1 MAWFEIRGNEIWS
14 NDSIPDN
21 PWGTS
26 DNHIYGIRL
35 GGKWCIDYTFKLMF
49 DISSEDWHNRFENIR
64 TDQDFYDICE
74 WLGVYYMKQG
84 TIYRKGE
91 KYDKHE
97 RRIQ

>member
-14 NDSIPDN
+14 ADYIPS
-21 PWGTS
+21 GMGGE
-26 DNHIYGIRL
+26 HHLYGMKL
-35 GGKWCIDYTFKLMF
+35 GGRWCLDYTFKLMF
-49 DISSEDWHNRFENIR
+49 RISTEDWDNKFKNIR

-74 WLGVYYMKQG
+74 WLGIYYMKQG

-91 KYDKHE
+91 KYDQYE